1 MSCAEISA
9 GDIGESVRRPRV
21 IGIRLSDDEFD
32 SVLRLRGACPIPEVP
47 LSIFL
52 RAVLM
57 SAASASVAKPSAGY
71 KSTPKKIKHR
81 DSASREGK

>member
-1 MSCAEISA
+1 MNCPEISA

-57 SAASASVAKPSAGY
+57 
-71 KSTPKKIKHR
+71 
-81 DSASREGK
+81 

>member
-1 MSCAEISA
+1 MSCAEISE
-9 GDIGESVRRPRV
+9 GDIGETVRRPRV

-52 RAVLM
+52 RSVLM
-57 SAASASVAKPSAGY
+57 SAASASAVKQSAGN
-71 KSTPKKIKHR
+71 KGTPKKSKAVK
-81 DSASREGK
+81 S